1 MDTLKYYNKFLFINT
16 VIKTENPYVTAENIQ
31 VGHEFG
37 MLWCNSVF
45 ITMMTIRLN
54 LEDKFHYVKDLIKI
68 VNFL

>member
-1 MDTLKYYNKFLFINT
+1 